1 LDEND
6 EEKNGYQLFKCLV
19 FDTKLSGES
28 DQTYHLSE
36 GDWYW
41 VEDDYVLG
49 MGNYLDGLW
58 KSTSLPNFQ
67 HSNEGKYNDAVE
79 KTHTEQF
86 LCLDGKNIAPSGQS
100 AIEPCDLCSSPNQKA
115 TFTHIKRSTF
125 SQQLSHLFNQG
136 LNSAEAIRML
146 PNSLEKLTS
155 LVNDANESADVSFA
169 VPSSSDRFEV
179 KYAIIT
185 HKNPDDKS
193 DNLPFFSRI
202 SLMRTLKQ
210 LQLMGLDCVYEFI
223 RDKNK

>member
-1 LDEND
+1 
-6 EEKNGYQLFKCLV
+6 
-19 FDTKLSGES
+19 
-28 DQTYHLSE
+28 
-36 GDWYW
+36 
-41 VEDDYVLG
+41 
-49 MGNYLDGLW
+49 
-58 KSTSLPNFQ
+58 
-67 HSNEGKYNDAVE
+67 
-79 KTHTEQF
+79 
-86 LCLDGKNIAPSGQS
+86 
-100 AIEPCDLCSSPNQKA
+100 
-115 TFTHIKRSTF
+115 
-125 SQQLSHLFNQG
+125 
-136 LNSAEAIRML
+136 ML